1 MTRPATIWALPASI
15 IDRIL
20 EKLRTVYPET
30 RSRIDLNADPLI
42 GGNVT
47 AIRKSLERLVDRGLI
62 QVWEQKPSVN
72 GGRPTN
78 YYKAILVRGDKKSV
92 ALNGKPS
99 DNNDLAM
106 RQVNKKESCH
116 IGTDKAMRQNKNK
129 KECRI
134 DKPLP
139 QQASTSNATGDLYSP
154 VRESQKDAWKVW
166 STNKTSK
173 LDSQQTYDILH
184 EDINGTSKIVDL

>member
-1 MTRPATIWALPASI
+1 M
-15 IDRIL
+15 
-20 EKLRTVYPET
+20 
-30 RSRIDLNADPLI
+30 
-42 GGNVT
+42 
-47 AIRKSLERLVDRGLI
+47 
-62 QVWEQKPSVN
+62 
-72 GGRPTN
+72 
-78 YYKAILVRGDKKSV
+78 RGDKKSV

-106 RQVNKKESCH
+106 RQVNKNESCH

-134 DKPLP
+134 DKPSP

-154 VRESQKDAWKVW
+154 VRENQKDAWKVW

-184 EDINGTSKIVDL
+184 DDINGTSKIVDL

>member
-1 MTRPATIWALPASI
+1 MGSCLLLKQLSDLSFELKDYKPKVENSSPASI

-62 QVWEQKPSVN
+62 QIWEQKPSVN

-116 IGTDKAMRQNKNK
+116 IGTDKAMRQE
-129 KECRI
+129 KEKDKCRI

-139 QQASTSNATGDLYSP
+139 QQESTTNATGDLYSP
-154 VRESQKDAWKVW
+154 VRGDEKDAWKAW
-166 STNKTSK
+166 K
-173 LDSQQTYDILH
+173 
-184 EDINGTSKIVDL
+184 

>member
-1 MTRPATIWALPASI
+1 MLFR
-15 IDRIL
+15 
-20 EKLRTVYPET
+20 
-30 RSRIDLNADPLI
+30 
-42 GGNVT
+42 
-47 AIRKSLERLVDRGLI
+47 
-62 QVWEQKPSVN
+62 
-72 GGRPTN
+72 
-78 YYKAILVRGDKKSV
+78 SV

-106 RQVNKKESCH
+106 RQVNKNKSCH

-139 QQASTSNATGDLYSP
+139 QQKSTTNATGDLYSP
-154 VRESQKDAWKVW
+154 VRENQKDAWKVW

-184 EDINGTSKIVDL
+184 DDINGTSKIVDL

>member
-1 MTRPATIWALPASI
+1 MILVLNLRITNQKWKALLLLLSLIAYLKN
-15 IDRIL
+15 L
-20 EKLRTVYPET
+20 ELFIQRLDQV
-30 RSRIDLNADPLI
+30 DLNADPII

-62 QVWEQKPSVN
+62 QIWEQKPSVN

-99 DNNDLAM
+99 DDNDLAM
-106 RQVNKKESCH
+106 RQADKNESCR
-116 IGTDKAMRQNKNK
+116 IGTEPAMGQVKNKNN
-129 KECRI
+129 CRI

-139 QQASTSNATGDLYSP
+139 PQESTSNATGDSYSP
-154 VRESQKDAWKVW
+154 RVIWDKK
-166 STNKTSK
+166 TNHQTSRNMEGMERM
-173 LDSQQTYDILH
+173 IL
-184 EDINGTSKIVDL
+184 